1 MKKNLS
7 LIIIIFI
14 LITSCGKKGNP
25 EYKVSKKNIEIQ
37 IILTNKG

>member
-1 MKKNLS
+1 MIKNITLTLIVLS
-7 LIIIIFI
+7 L
-14 LITSCGKKGNP
+14 LISCGKKGNP